1 MKVVYEQLHNHLFQ
15 GQVIV
20 HHSHTQNHKHKKIL
34 QDKLAHVLRQMS
46 HIHSVIALQTV
57 LS

>member
-20 HHSHTQNHKHKKIL
+20 HHSHTQNHKHKKIQL
-34 QDKLAHVLRQMS
+34 YVHV
-46 HIHSVIALQTV
+46 HSQK
-57 LS
+57 